1 VVFSSFAAF
10 GVTKFN
16 FDPAPSKKHN
26 KIATKMDMNVDTA
39 SHRSGHSMAM
49 AFTNVHNTP
58 LFSTQWTPSTIG
70 AYAGTCIFLIVLALI
85 SRMLASY
92 RYVLESKWHD
102 RHVNRRYITVSG
114 EPIGDQEKAD
124 GPEAASEDNN
134 ATLTVEGLRE
144 QVMVIRS
151 PIQRGVHVA
160 PWKFDM
166 DLPRACIF
174 TVQHGVGYLL

>member
-1 VVFSSFAAF
+1 
-10 GVTKFN
+10 
-16 FDPAPSKKHN
+16 
-26 KIATKMDMNVDTA
+26 
-39 SHRSGHSMAM
+39 
-49 AFTNVHNTP
+49 
-58 LFSTQWTPSTIG
+58 
-70 AYAGTCIFLIVLALI
+70 LIVLALI

-102 RHVNRRYITVSG
+102 RHVNRRYITVSS

-134 ATLTVEGLRE
+134 ATLTIKGLRE
-144 QVMVIRS
+144 EVRVIRS
-151 PIQRGVHVA
+151 PMQQGVHVA
-160 PWKFDM
+160 PWKFDT